1 VCDRYAKYAFWPN
14 QLDRTGYESGAGCEI
29 TSDAYA
35 IGLISRVASKDSTV
49 FSLICDRWLTV
60 NYRRL
65 RVQPIPGVL
74 DSADMTFGCG
84 CEAGPIANVRGGG
97 WGLALALLGWTCSEP
112 LRRGLAGRRC
122 SAGRAHVTLRS
133 TSVLLRPATQSSPQ
147 VVQSVPFS
155 SSPHASATRN
165 L

>member
-1 VCDRYAKYAFWPN
+1 M
-14 QLDRTGYESGAGCEI
+14 
-29 TSDAYA
+29 
-35 IGLISRVASKDSTV
+35 

-84 CEAGPIANVRGGG
+84 CEAGPIVNLRGGG

-112 LRRGLAGRRC
+112 LRRGWREDAAAQAGRM
-122 SAGRAHVTLRS
+122 
-133 TSVLLRPATQSSPQ
+133 LRPAYLGRQHNLALKSFNQYPSPRHLTPQ
-147 VVQSVPFS
+147 QRETCRLTLPIGT
-155 SSPHASATRN
+155 PAEGRHTHTP
-165 L
+165 

>member
-1 VCDRYAKYAFWPN
+1 M
-14 QLDRTGYESGAGCEI
+14 
-29 TSDAYA
+29 YA
-35 IGLISRVASKDSTV
+35 IGLISWAAIEGSTV
-49 FSLICDRWLTV
+49 SSLICDRWLT
-60 NYRRL
+60 RKL
-65 RVQPIPGVL
+65 ATFMGST
-74 DSADMTFGCG
+74 DSLECYTADMTFGCG
-84 CEAGPIANVRGGG
+84 CGAGPIVNLRGGG

-133 TSVLLRPATQSSPQ
+133 TSALLRSETQSRPQ

-155 SSPHASATRN
+155 SSPHVSATRN